1 MWSEKTFNIMFSCKS
16 RYLWDAVYGLTVYR
30 LGCLIIQSLSQIT
43 NLVSADEHLG
53 PHREGEVPRPRLA
66 AAQVP
71 PPAPHTGVL
80 SAELPRLHILVSI
93 QIYISLHTLYR
104 SISASI
110 LYTDLD
116 LDPVPVLSCPWHPL
130 PPPSHTAK
138 LMFRP
143 LSKHTVG
150 IPVDSS
156 LSSII
161 CSVAIIYLFI

>member
-1 MWSEKTFNIMFSCKS
+1 MRCRQWS
-16 RYLWDAVYGLTVYR
+16 YG
-30 LGCLIIQSLSQIT
+30 LIIQSLSQIT

-53 PHREGEVPRPRLA
+53 PHREGEVSCPRLA

-80 SAELPRLHILVSI
+80 SAELPRLHILVST

-116 LDPVPVLSCPWHPL
+116 LDPVPVLSCPCSPPL
-130 PPPSHTAK
+130 TQPSSCSGHYQNILWAFLWT
-138 LMFRP
+138 P
-143 LSKHTVG
+143 LSPQSFV
-150 IPVDSS
+150 
-156 LSSII
+156 L
-161 CSVAIIYLFI
+161 LL

>member
-1 MWSEKTFNIMFSCKS
+1 MSGNFNIMFSCKL
-16 RYLWDAVYGLTVYR
+16 RYLWDAVYGITIYR
-30 LGCLIIQSLSQIT
+30 LGCLIIQSLGQIT
-43 NLVSADEHLG
+43 NLVSADEHLS
-53 PHREGEVPRPRLA
+53 PHREDEVPRPRPRPRPGLA

-71 PPAPHTGVL
+71 PPAPHTGIL

-93 QIYISLHTLYR
+93 QIYTSLHSLYR
-104 SISASI
+104 SS
-110 LYTDLD
+110 
-116 LDPVPVLSCPWHPL
+116 LDPVPVWSCPWH

-156 LSSII
+156 PQAFLF
-161 CSVAIIYLFI
+161 CCYNLFIYIKSYSF

>member
-1 MWSEKTFNIMFSCKS
+1 MLFRDIYEMQS
-16 RYLWDAVYGLTVYR
+16 TVYR

-53 PHREGEVPRPRLA
+53 PHREGEVPRPRPGLA

-104 SISASI
+104 SRSRSS
-110 LYTDLD
+110 
-116 LDPVPVLSCPWHPL
+116 PRVVVSVSP